1 MFPINRAVSCRQTA
15 AARHTSVPFRTH
27 PMKKLTLQL
36 ESLQVQSF
44 ETASADGTVRG
55 TVRANQQQDD
65 VFTDGTRW
73 WFDCFTITC
82 ICGASDKPGC
92 TGAGCP

>member
-1 MFPINRAVSCRQTA
+1 
-15 AARHTSVPFRTH
+15 
-27 PMKKLTLQL
+27 MKKLTLQI

-44 ETASADGTVRG
+44 QTAAAATSVRG
-55 TVRANQQQDD
+55 TVRAHDQQQDD
-65 VFTDGTRW
+65 AYTDDGTRW

-92 TGAGCP
+92 TGAGCPG

>member
-1 MFPINRAVSCRQTA
+1 
-15 AARHTSVPFRTH
+15 
-27 PMKKLTLQL
+27 MKKLKLQI

-44 ETASADGTVRG
+44 DTAAVSAARG
-55 TVRANQQQDD
+55 TIRAHDDQQQQDD
-65 VFTDGTRW
+65 AAYTDDGTRW

-92 TGAGCP
+92 TGAGCPG